1 MLEKRFH
8 VEIRTPEKLIFEGDV
23 VGVKAPGVFG
33 SFEILP
39 GHIPFLTVLEP
50 GEVRI
55 NELDTPQSLA
65 TNGGIF
71 EVLRTG
77 ATVLLETAEWA
88 YEVDIERTEA
98 ARQRAVE
105 RLRTRSSD
113 IDIKRAEAAFAR
125 ATNRLR
131 VARQQ

>member
-8 VEIRTPEKLIFEGDV
+8 VEIRTPEKLVFEGDV
-23 VGVKAPGVFG
+23 VGVKAPGMLG
-33 SFEILP
+33 SFEILS
-39 GHIPFLTVLEP
+39 GHTPFLTVLEP
-50 GEVRI
+50 GEIRV
-55 NELDTPQSLA
+55 NEADTPQFLA
-65 TNGGIF
+65 TSGGIF

-88 YEVDIERTEA
+88 YEVDVERAEA
-98 ARQRAVE
+98 ARQRAIE
-105 RLRTRSSD
+105 YLRTRSSD
-113 IDIKRAEAAFAR
+113 TDTNRAEAALAR

>member
-1 MLEKRFH
+1 ML
-8 VEIRTPEKLIFEGDV
+8 
-23 VGVKAPGVFG
+23 
-33 SFEILP
+33 
-39 GHIPFLTVLEP
+39 
-50 GEVRI
+50 
-55 NELDTPQSLA
+55 LD
-65 TNGGIF
+65 
-71 EVLRTG
+71 
-77 ATVLLETAEWA
+77 TAEWA